1 MDGDERKDTGCA
13 AEESVFMSQIVQM
26 VKGEEYRLP
35 QKDVR
40 AIVAL
45 IDSGEYEYR
54 EGENVQ

>member
-13 AEESVFMSQIVQM
+13 AEESVFYESDCANG
-26 VKGEEYRLP
+26 KGEEYRLP

-40 AIVAL
+40 AIVDL

-54 EGENVQ
+54 E

>member
-1 MDGDERKDTGCA
+1 MREKIQA
-13 AEESVFMSQIVQM
+13 VLQKNKYFMSQIVQM

-40 AIVAL
+40 AIVDL

>member
-1 MDGDERKDTGCA
+1 MASNKMRCNK
-13 AEESVFMSQIVQM
+13 IVQM

-40 AIVAL
+40 AIVDL

-54 EGENVQ
+54 E

>member
-1 MDGDERKDTGCA
+1 MREKIQA
-13 AEESVFMSQIVQM
+13 VLQKNQYFMSQIVQM